1 MDRYIEIFKNHL
13 ILKKQ
18 KLESQLEIVL
28 NESLSDLEVKL
39 RKSERIIKKINDTSN
54 VYTTFEAYINTI
66 KRKDNGNT

>member
-28 NESLSDLEVKL
+28 NESILDLEVKL
-39 RKSERIIKKINDTSN
+39 KKSERIIKKINDTSN